1 MVVDIESM
9 LHFTSF
15 NLKVKLSNNGL
26 CLRCTLMGFEKN
38 SKIII
43 LSNQIKFLPRQKY
56 IYTFLIP

>member
-26 CLRCTLMGFEKN
+26 CLRCTLMGFEKKLSYHTPFKSN
-38 SKIII
+38 KISSATKIYV
-43 LSNQIKFLPRQKY
+43 Y
-56 IYTFLIP
+56 ISST